1 MVMISQ
7 RSARPIE
14 FQRAMVFVDGT
25 NLFYRLA
32 GVKLKLLSLRNLC
45 HNYCQGRQIVRIY
58 LYTTKPHFEKAKR
71 DYGDKAFEAIRIVFG
86 DAVPTGD
93 GNIKE
98 KGVDALLVADLVYH
112 AAAKNYDYAVLVST
126 DADFA
131 HALKRV
137 EDFGCRT
144 AVVSVCSSTPELL
157 HDAADQV
164 FEADQADLV
173 NMKAA
178 TSL

>member
-1 MVMISQ
+1 MVISIAPGAQ
-7 RSARPIE
+7 PKH

-25 NLFYRLA
+25 NLFHRLVA
-32 GVKLKLLSLRNLC
+32 SKLKLRSLRSMC
-45 HNYCQGRQIVRIY
+45 HHYCQGRQIVRIY
-58 LYTTKPHFEKAKR
+58 LYTTAPHFEKAKQ
-71 DYGDKAFEAIRIVFG
+71 DYDEKAFEAIRVVFG
-86 DAVPTGD
+86 DAVPTDKGV
-93 GNIKE
+93 KE

-144 AVVSVCSSTPELL
+144 AVVSVCANVPRLL
-157 HDAADQV
+157 REAADEV
-164 FEADQADLV
+164 FEANEDMLLSNKWAYRD
-173 NMKAA
+173 
-178 TSL
+178 

>member
-1 MVMISQ
+1 MISHG
-7 RSARPIE
+7 SAQPMQ

-25 NLFYRLA
+25 NLFYLLA
-32 GVKLKLLSLRNLC
+32 GSKLKLRSLRNLC
-45 HNYCQGRQIVRIY
+45 SNYCQGRQIVRIY
-58 LYTTKPHFEKAKR
+58 LCTTKPHFEKARR
-71 DYGDKAFEAIRIVFG
+71 DHDNNAFEAIRVVFG

-98 KGVDALLVADLVYH
+98 KGVDALLVADLIYH
-112 AAAKNYDYAVLVST
+112 AAAKNYDYAVLVNT
-126 DADFA
+126 DADFS

-157 HDAADQV
+157 RNAADQV
-164 FEADQADLV
+164 FEPGEGVLLNNHWV
-173 NMKAA
+173 ER
-178 TSL
+178 TT